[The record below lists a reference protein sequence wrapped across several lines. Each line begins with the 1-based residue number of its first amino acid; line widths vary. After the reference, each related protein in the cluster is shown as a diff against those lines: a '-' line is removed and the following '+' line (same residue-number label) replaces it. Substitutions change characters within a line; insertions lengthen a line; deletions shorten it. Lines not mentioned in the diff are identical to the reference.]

1 MTLFHLYWYLYYG
14 MYALKMIY
22 DISIYKIRFIVYLLT
37 IHEISSLFVSCNDFS
52 MSLFGEKTRL
62 RNMKE
67 VNAQFYLLR
76 KECCGEREISWIK
89 TELHALT
96 ASLPLWKGFSYT
108 HYIPIERFA
117 KTWLSSLA
125 QVEMCFLSLLSHH
138 LVREVKGKI
147 KVLIIYNKSV
157 SNVIH
162 KKYPY
167 LRKYFRMCLVK
178 YWNAIIKSKKMHICL
193 FWIDFLKFSNIV
205 VLTRINIQ
213 ININYL
219 LQMVYFVKGISL
231 RFNDK
236 LFNYLQK

>member
-1 MTLFHLYWYLYYG
+1 
-14 MYALKMIY
+14 MIY

-178 YWNAIIKSKKMHICL
+178 YWNAIIKNICL
-193 FWIDFLKFSNIV
+193 NIK
-205 VLTRINIQ
+205 I
-213 ININYL
+213 
-219 LQMVYFVKGISL
+219 
-231 RFNDK
+231 
-236 LFNYLQK
+236 

>member
-1 MTLFHLYWYLYYG
+1 

-178 YWNAIIKSKKMHICL
+178 YWNAIIYRFLSRLYMCIYQNICL
-193 FWIDFLKFSNIV
+193 NIK
-205 VLTRINIQ
+205 I
-213 ININYL
+213 
-219 LQMVYFVKGISL
+219 
-231 RFNDK
+231 
-236 LFNYLQK
+236 